1 MNSMPKTTLSTN
13 YTTVAKTLHWLIA
26 FAIVAMLIVGWTMTN
41 LPKDSSYKYPL
52 FQWHKSIGIT
62 ILLLSIFRLVWR
74 LTHPAPPLPAAM
86 PGWEKLAA
94 RATHVLF
101 YVLIIGM
108 PLTGWA
114 IVSVSPLNLP
124 TILYGGISWFRDIPW
139 LYGGI
144 PWPHL
149 PVLPDLEPISKKQ
162 IGHTLGDIHG
172 LGAYVLAGLLVL
184 HVAAAHKHHWID
196 RDDVLT
202 RMAPGPIAR
211 LLDRMRGMK

>member
-1 MNSMPKTTLSTN
+1 M
-13 YTTVAKTLHWLIA
+13 HWLIA
-26 FAIVAMLIVGWTMTN
+26 FAIVAMLIIGWTMEYIRPDN
-41 LPKDSSYKYPL
+41 PYKFPL

-62 ILLLSIFRLVWR
+62 ILLLSLLRLVWR
-74 LTHPAPPLPAAM
+74 LTHPAPPLPTGM
-86 PGWEKLAA
+86 PGWEKFAA

-108 PLTGWA
+108 PLLGWA
-114 IVSVSPLNLP
+114 IVSSSPLNLP
-124 TILYGGISWFRDIPW
+124 TYLYG
-139 LYGGI
+139 YI

-149 PVLPDLEPISKKQ
+149 PVLPDLDPDSKKQ
-162 IGHTLGDIHG
+162 IGHIFGTMHNY
-172 LGAYVLAGLLVL
+172 GAYVLAGLLVL
-184 HVAAAHKHHWID
+184 HVAAAHKHHWLD